1 MYLRAAKYV
10 DDPNNATP
18 SMRTFI
24 DDVLMPKSCKLKP
37 ESKRVLRKF
46 LYNVENAL
54 SHAWTRATVILSWKW
69 VGLWPLSFEQLL
81 SQCLAWR
88 DVHADDAA
96 IILRY
101 IGCCSDMRI
110 YGPLCLF
117 LHDNLVNVSQVH
129 APLCARDGPG
139 GPSL

>member
-54 SHAWTRATVILSWKW
+54 SHAWTRATVIF
-69 VGLWPLSFEQLL
+69 VVEMGRVMASFVRAAALTVSGME
-81 SQCLAWR
+81 R
-88 DVHADDAA
+88 HA
-96 IILRY
+96 
-101 IGCCSDMRI
+101 C
-110 YGPLCLF
+110 
-117 LHDNLVNVSQVH
+117 
-129 APLCARDGPG
+129 
-139 GPSL
+139 